1 MLINPAKV
9 YIDLSFLFVHM
20 HRLNVQN
27 NDHLYSGLWWFRVV
41 YDGLLWFLVGSG
53 CFWLFIVVSGCFWL
67 FMVVYGG

>member
-1 MLINPAKV
+1 MLINAAKV

-41 YDGLLWFLVGSG
+41 SG
-53 CFWLFIVVSGCFWL
+53 CFWLFLVVSGGLRWFLIVSGCLWW
-67 FMVVYGG
+67 FMVV